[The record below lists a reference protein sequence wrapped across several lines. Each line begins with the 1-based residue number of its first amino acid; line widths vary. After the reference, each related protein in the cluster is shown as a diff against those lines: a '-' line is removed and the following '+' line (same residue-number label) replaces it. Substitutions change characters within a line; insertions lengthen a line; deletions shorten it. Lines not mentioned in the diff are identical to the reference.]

1 MSKNIRYL
9 ITVAAVIILIF
20 LIVGIS
26 KIKKSSPPP
35 STQETSPTEEV
46 KENLTHLAVPENISV
61 PEINQETTLPD
72 VAKPISVSPA
82 APQSDRSLRKFE
94 IKAEGNKFQPQEII
108 AYEKDIVRI
117 NITAVD
123 KDYDWTQPDY
133 GFNVKIPKGTTKPIE
148 FQVTTTG
155 RFIFYCEACGGLKS
169 SAIGYVTVV
178 PAR

>member
-1 MSKNIRYL
+1 MNKNIRYL

-35 STQETSPTEEV
+35 STQGTSPTEEV

-61 PEINQETTLPD
+61 PETNQETTLPD

-94 IKAEGNKFQPQEII
+94 IKAEGNKFTPKEII
-108 AYEKDIVRI
+108 VYEKDIVRI

-123 KDYDWTQPDY
+123 KDYDWALPDY
-133 GFNVKIPKGTTKPIE
+133 GFNVKIVKSATQTVE
-148 FQVTTTG
+148 FQATTVG
-155 RFIFYCEACGGLKS
+155 KFIFYCESCGGLKS